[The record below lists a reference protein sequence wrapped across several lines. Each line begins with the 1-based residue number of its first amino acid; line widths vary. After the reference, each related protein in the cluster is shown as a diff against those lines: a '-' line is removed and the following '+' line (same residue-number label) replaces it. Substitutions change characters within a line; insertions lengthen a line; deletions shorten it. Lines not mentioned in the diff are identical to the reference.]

1 MNNLSTGQPQ
11 LRGETDMQRFFIFSC
26 TLLALSFGASRSVF
40 AAEELEL
47 IETPRFDDVKAR
59 TLDWV
64 AERKVTDREKLK
76 QVAAVWVTPETVPS
90 ATEMFDKVIQ
100 TFRLI
105 DPATDEFVSAC
116 RLGVAA
122 ADVPSPELL
131 DNEELSP
138 FYRTNVAQFYAV
150 YLVRNR
156 LYDESLAIFELV
168 QIEQS
173 VDPPTA
179 IFHQAVAQSEL
190 LMKTEGLATLE
201 KLTKKTEAVPERY
214 ATVAE
219 LMRFQLASIKDES
232 LDEVAQRMKDVERRL
247 SLARGGQKTQ
257 KKEEEIVVLLD
268 SIIKKLEQSSGGGG
282 GQGNGGNTNQP
293 GGGAQDSVIKGTTAP
308 GETDDKN
315 LKKQA
320 GWGALPDADVAKAKN
335 LLKRDFPENYRRAI
349 EAYFR
354 KSAGRRPE

>member
-1 MNNLSTGQPQ
+1 MYRSLLSSIAFALSMTLGVSVSTG
-11 LRGETDMQRFFIFSC
+11 
-26 TLLALSFGASRSVF
+26 VF

-47 IETPRFDDVKAR
+47 IETPRFDNVKAR

-64 AERKVTDREKLK
+64 AEQKVTDQEKLK

-90 ATEMFDKVIQ
+90 ASELFSRVIR

-105 DPATDEFVSAC
+105 DPATDEFVAVC
-116 RLGVAA
+116 RLGAA
-122 ADVPSPELL
+122 PAEVPSPELL
-131 DNEELSP
+131 DDEERSP
-138 FYRTNVAQFYAV
+138 FYRTNLAQYYAV

-156 LYDESLAIFELV
+156 LYDEALPVFEKV
-168 QIEQS
+168 QIELS
-173 VDPPTA
+173 ADPPTV

-190 LMKTEGLATLE
+190 LMKAEGLATLE

-219 LMRFQLASIKDES
+219 LMRFRLASIKDES
-232 LDEVAQRMKDVERRL
+232 LDEVAHRMKDVERRL

-257 KKEEEIVVLLD
+257 KKEEEIVALLD
-268 SIIKKLEQSSGGGG
+268 SIIEKLESSSGGG
-282 GQGNGGNTNQP
+282 QGSGPGGNTNQP
-293 GGGAQDSVIKGTTAP
+293 GGGAQDSVIKGATAP

>member
-1 MNNLSTGQPQ
+1 
-11 LRGETDMQRFFIFSC
+11 
-26 TLLALSFGASRSVF
+26 
-40 AAEELEL
+40 
-47 IETPRFDDVKAR
+47 
-59 TLDWV
+59 
-64 AERKVTDREKLK
+64 
-76 QVAAVWVTPETVPS
+76 
-90 ATEMFDKVIQ
+90 
-100 TFRLI
+100 
-105 DPATDEFVSAC
+105 
-116 RLGVAA
+116 
-122 ADVPSPELL
+122 
-131 DNEELSP
+131 
-138 FYRTNVAQFYAV
+138 
-150 YLVRNR
+150 
-156 LYDESLAIFELV
+156 LYDEALPVFDLV
-168 QIEQS
+168 QIDQS

-219 LMRFQLASIKDES
+219 LMRFKLAAIKDES
-232 LDEVAQRMKDVERRL
+232 LDEVAQRMRDVERRL

-257 KKEEEIVVLLD
+257 KKEKEIVTLLD
-268 SIIKKLEQSSGGGG
+268 TIIEKMEQSQGGGG

-320 GWGALPDADVAKAKN
+320 GWGALPDAEVAKAKN

-354 KSAGRRPE
+354 KAAARRPE

>member
-1 MNNLSTGQPQ
+1 MYRNIVLSYAFVLST
-11 LRGETDMQRFFIFSC
+11 
-26 TLLALSFGASRSVF
+26 AFGMVVPTGLF

-47 IETPRFDDVKAR
+47 IETPRFDRVKSQ

-64 AERKVTDREKLK
+64 AEQKVTDQAKLE
-76 QVAAVWVTPETVPS
+76 QVAAIWVSPEIVPT
-90 ATEMFDKVIQ
+90 ATEMFSKVIQ

-105 DPATDEFVSAC
+105 DPAADTFIVGC
-116 RLGVAA
+116 RLGAA
-122 ADVPSPELL
+122 PAVVPTPEIF
-131 DNEELSP
+131 DDEERSP
-138 FYRTNVAQFYAV
+138 FYRTNLAQYYAV

-156 LYDESLAIFELV
+156 LYDESLPIFEKV
-168 QIEQS
+168 QIELS
-173 VDPPTA
+173 VDPPTV

-190 LMKTEGLATLE
+190 LMKTEGLATIE

-219 LMRFQLASIKDES
+219 LMGFQLASIKDES

-257 KKEEEIVVLLD
+257 KKEEQIVTLLD
-268 SIIKKLEQSSGGGG
+268 SIIEKLEQSGGGG
-282 GQGNGGNTNQP
+282 SGSGSGGNTNQP
-293 GGGAQDSVIKGTTAP
+293 GGGAQESVIKGTTAP
-308 GETDDKN
+308 GETDAEN

-320 GWGALPDADVAKAKN
+320 GWGALPEAEVTKAKN

>member
-1 MNNLSTGQPQ
+1 
-11 LRGETDMQRFFIFSC
+11 MQRFFIISC
-26 TLLALSFGASRSVF
+26 TLAMAFAASTGLF

-47 IETPRFDDVKAR
+47 IETPRFDDVKSK

-64 AERKVTDREKLK
+64 ASQKAADKEKLDL
-76 QVAAVWVTPETVPS
+76 VAALWVTPQTVPS
-90 ATEMFDKVIQ
+90 ASQMFGKVIQ

-105 DPATDEFVSAC
+105 DPATDKFVSDC
-116 RLGVAA
+116 RLGAGPA
-122 ADVPSPELL
+122 EVPSPALL
-131 DNEELSP
+131 EEEERSP
-138 FYRTNVAQFYAV
+138 FYRTNLAQFYAV

-156 LYDESLAIFELV
+156 LYDEALPIFDLI

-190 LMKTEGLATLE
+190 LMKSEGLASLE

-219 LMRFQLASIKDES
+219 LMRFKLASIKDES
-232 LDEVAQRMKDVERRL
+232 LDEVAQRMRDVERRL

-257 KKEEEIVVLLD
+257 KKEEEIVTLLD
-268 SIIKKLEQSSGGGG
+268 TIIEKMEQSQGGGG
-282 GQGNGGNTNQP
+282 GGDGNGGNTNQP
-293 GGGAQDSVIKGTTAP
+293 GGGAKDSVIKGTTAP

-320 GWGALPDADVAKAKN
+320 GWGALPDAEVAKAKN